1 MAFLALVVAAYLEFL
16 GGLGLSGSGADLKII
31 RAPSAAC
38 DITPEG
44 KKGFG
49 WRISSVG
56 VLLMALS
63 RTSTDPRL
71 HAAAA
76 RIVKSL
82 GGEWKPSG
90 AMCRCPAHD
99 DHNPS
104 LSVRVGERSIL
115 FKCFAGCSTR
125 DIIRALRDDRQ
136 RIPSSEAGRT
146 MPDGRERRLSGRI
159 RALWKEASAIGDNPA
174 SVYLA
179 SRGLIGPSS
188 SLRYHDSV
196 PLGREENVRFQ
207 PALLAAVECD
217 TGVIALE
224 RLFLDPR
231 TGLPVAD
238 LDPPKRILGRPLGG
252 AVRFGAAT
260 SVLGLAEG
268 WETAW
273 SAHILLGIPVWAAL
287 GSDRLPLGTIP
298 ERVEH
303 LILLPDDD
311 LAGRRCA
318 RRAWQAH
325 ARPGLAIETKF
336 PGGGF
341 NDWNDRHR
349 SERKEGGERVRK
361 AA

>member
-1 MAFLALVVAAYLEFL
+1 
-16 GGLGLSGSGADLKII
+16 
-31 RAPSAAC
+31 
-38 DITPEG
+38 
-44 KKGFG
+44 
-49 WRISSVG
+49 
-56 VLLMALS
+56 MALS
-63 RTSTDPRL
+63 RTSADPRL

-76 RIVKSL
+76 SIVKSL

-99 DHNPS
+99 DHHPS
-104 LSVRVGERSIL
+104 LSVRVGERGIL
-115 FKCFAGCSTR
+115 FKCFAGCSTL
-125 DIIRALRDDRQ
+125 DVIRALRGDRQ
-136 RIPSSEAGRT
+136 RIPSGEGDCT
-146 MPDGRERRLSGRI
+146 MPDGRGRQLTGRI
-159 RALWKEASAIGDNPA
+159 RRLWKEATAIPDTPVA
-174 SVYLA
+174 SYLA
-179 SRGLIGPSS
+179 QRGFAGPHP
-188 SLRYHDSV
+188 SLRYHSRV
-196 PLGREENVRFQ
+196 PYGRGETVRYR
-207 PALLAAVECD
+207 PALLAAIECD

-238 LDPPKRILGRPLGG
+238 LDPPKRFLGRPLGG

-260 SVLGLAEG
+260 NVLGLAEG

-287 GSDRLPLGTIP
+287 GSDRLPLVTIP

-303 LILLPDDD
+303 LLLLPDDD
-311 LAGRRCA
+311 PPGRRCA
-318 RRAWQAH
+318 RRARQAH
-325 ARPGLAIETKF
+325 ARQGLVIETQF

-349 SERKEGGERVRK
+349 AEGREGGRWLGQ